1 MNSLSFNVH
10 TNLNNLLK
18 IQSGL
23 STFLSK
29 RQYVV
34 YRINS
39 LVVRVLYILG
49 FILLSIKLIHSYTFA
64 LTDVLK
70 GISKSYEKNGIN
82 LLSSIC
88 ITVLTLKVTWYILN
102 QYFYQIIYKE
112 NVSVVRKV
120 LRKKFGTFVL
130 MS

>member
-120 LRKKFGTFVL
+120 LRKNSAL
-130 MS
+130 LC